1 MNVMFSF
8 KINVFGVEPFVFFL
22 LIIKNRIANKADWFL
37 LIGKPIEMTIA
48 NFIFA
53 ASSGILKDNC

>member
-1 MNVMFSF
+1 MFSF
-8 KINVFGVEPFVFFL
+8 KINVIGVEPFGFFL

-53 ASSGILKDNC
+53 ASTVKR